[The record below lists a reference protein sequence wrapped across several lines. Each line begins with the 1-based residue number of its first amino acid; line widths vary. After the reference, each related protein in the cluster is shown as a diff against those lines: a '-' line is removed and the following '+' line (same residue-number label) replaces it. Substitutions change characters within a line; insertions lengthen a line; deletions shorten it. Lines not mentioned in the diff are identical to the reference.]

1 MDTDV
6 VVVGA
11 GPVGLMLATE
21 LALAGTKV
29 IVVEALAERSGQ
41 SKAMSLQPRT
51 AEVLDLRGLLARAN
65 EHAIARVTEGHFAT
79 IPLSYDHLGTRY
91 PYQIGL
97 LQWYLEAVLEERLA
111 ELGGELRRGW
121 KLTDLQQDS
130 EGVTAIGPS
139 TLRAAYL
146 VAADGGRSTVRK
158 LLGAPF
164 PGTDATRY
172 TTIADVLLRAG
183 TAKPPTQWASMGQ
196 TRRVKPDG
204 SFASVVSIGEEG
216 LFRFVYFDGQTE
228 RTDVTDEEVAAAFR
242 RFYSDEYELLEIRH
256 ASRFSNATR
265 QAENYRYDRVFLA
278 GDAAHIHPP
287 AGGQGLNLGVQ
298 DAFNLGWKL
307 AAVLGG
313 TASEALLDTYHA
325 ERHDVGKRVLD
336 NTIAQGVLGTRD
348 PQHMALR
355 EIFTEL
361 LEIPEANRRVA
372 GMITGLGI
380 DYGGEGHVGTRL
392 PDFEIGDG
400 WASELFHRG
409 KGVLLATSQA
419 YLEVAGPWADRIV
432 RVNVPRLPWPEL
444 EAVLVR
450 PDGYVCWS
458 SLAQPITTAL
468 RTWFGD
474 AE

>member
-6 VVVGA
+6 IVVGA

-21 LALAGTKV
+21 LALAETKV
-29 IVVEALAERSGQ
+29 IVVDALTERSGQ

-51 AEVLDLRGLLARAN
+51 AEVLDLRGLLARAS

-79 IPLSYDHLGTRY
+79 IPLSYDGLGTRY

-97 LQWYLEAVLEERLA
+97 LQWHLEAVLEERLA

-139 TLRAAYL
+139 TLRASYL

-158 LLGAPF
+158 LLGDPF

-172 TTIADVLLRAG
+172 TTIADVILGAG
-183 TAKPPTQWASMGQ
+183 TAEPPTLWASMGQ
-196 TRRVKPDG
+196 TRRVNPDG
-204 SFASVVSIGEEG
+204 SFASVVSLGEAS

-228 RTDVTDEEVAAAFR
+228 RTDVTDEEVTAAFR
-242 RFYSDEYELLEIRH
+242 RFYTDEYELLDIRH

-265 QAENYRYDRVFLA
+265 QAEKYRYDRVFLA

-287 AGGQGLNLGVQ
+287 TGGQGLNLGVQ

-307 AAVLGG
+307 ATVLGG
-313 TASEALLDTYHA
+313 TAPETLLDTYQA
-325 ERHDVGKRVLD
+325 ERHAVGKRVLD
-336 NTIAQGVLGTRD
+336 NTLAQGALGTRD
-348 PQHMALR
+348 PQHIALR
-355 EIFTEL
+355 QIFAEL
-361 LEIPEANRRVA
+361 MKIPEANRHIA

-392 PDFEIGDG
+392 PDFETGDG
-400 WASELFHRG
+400 WVSELFHSG
-409 KGVLLATSQA
+409 KGVLLATDRI
-419 YLEVAGPWADRIV
+419 YLEAAAPWADRII
-432 RVNVPRLPWPEL
+432 RTNVPRLPWPEL

-458 SLAQPITTAL
+458 SLTRPIATAL
-468 RTWFGD
+468 RAWFGD